1 MKITKAEYLV
11 SAVNSKQYPKSSKLE
26 IALVGRSNVGKSAFI
41 NKFINRKGLARTS
54 SVPGKTQ
61 TINFYLINEAWC
73 FVDLPGYGY
82 AKVSKGT
89 KSVWGRF
96 IDEYLHTRPH
106 LAGIIQLVDIR
117 HEPTAD
123 DVLMHEWL
131 AERGLPYLAIATKA
145 DKIAR
150 SKRDNHLNTIRANL
164 KFCSKDTLM
173 AFSAQTGEGL
183 ERIAS
188 WVENIV
194 QPEQPEPSV

>member
-1 MKITKAEYLV
+1 MKIINAEYLV
-11 SAVNSKQYPKSSKLE
+11 SAVNSQQYPKSSKPE
-26 IALVGRSNVGKSAFI
+26 IALVGRSNVGKSSFI
-41 NKFINRKGLARTS
+41 NKFINRKGVARTS

-96 IDEYLHTRPH
+96 IDEYLHVRPH
-106 LAGIIQLVDIR
+106 LAGIIQLVDLR

-131 AERGLPYLAIATKA
+131 AERGLPNIVIATKA

-150 SKRDNHLNTIRANL
+150 SKWAKHLKITKASL
-164 KFCSKDTLM
+164 KFCSSDMLF

-183 ERIAS
+183 PPIAS
-188 WVENIV
+188 WVESLV
-194 QPEQPEPSV
+194 Q

>member
-1 MKITKAEYLV
+1 MKITKAEYLL
-11 SAVNSKQYPKSSKLE
+11 SAVNSKQYPKSSKME
-26 IALVGRSNVGKSAFI
+26 IALVGRSNVGKSSFI
-41 NKFINRKGLARTS
+41 NKFINRRGLARTS
-54 SVPGKTQ
+54 GVPGKTQ

-106 LAGIIQLVDIR
+106 LAGIIQIVDIR

-123 DVLMHEWL
+123 DVLMHEWF
-131 AERGLPYLAIATKA
+131 AEHGFPYLVIATKA

-150 SKRDNHLNTIRANL
+150 SKWDKHLKIIKAKLR
-164 KFCSKDTLM
+164 FCTSDTLI

-183 ERIAS
+183 EKIAP
-188 WVENIV
+188 WVESVV
-194 QPEQPEPSV
+194 QPEALL

>member
-1 MKITKAEYLV
+1 MKITNTEYLV
-11 SAVNSKQYPKSSKLE
+11 SAVNSKQYPKSSKPE
-26 IALVGRSNVGKSAFI
+26 IALVGRSNVGKSSFI

-106 LAGIIQLVDIR
+106 LAGVIQLVDIR
-117 HEPTAD
+117 HEPPAD
-123 DVLMHEWL
+123 DFLMHEWL
-131 AERGLPYLAIATKA
+131 AQSGLPYLVIATKA

-150 SKRDNHLNTIRANL
+150 GKWDKHLKIIKAHL
-164 KFCSKDTLM
+164 KFCSTGTLI
-173 AFSAQTGEGL
+173 AFSTQTGEGL
-183 ERIAS
+183 EKIAL
-188 WVENIV
+188 WVESRV
-194 QPEQPEPSV
+194 KPVESV

>member
-1 MKITKAEYLV
+1 MKIITAEYLV
-11 SAVNSKQYPKSSKLE
+11 SAVNAKQYPKSSKPE
-26 IALVGRSNVGKSAFI
+26 IALVGRSNVGKSSFI

-73 FVDLPGYGY
+73 FVDLPGYGF
-82 AKVSKGT
+82 AKVSKEK

-106 LAGIIQLVDIR
+106 LAGIMQLVDIR

-131 AERGLPYLAIATKA
+131 AQSGLPYLVIATKA
-145 DKIAR
+145 DKIPR
-150 SKRDNHLNTIRANL
+150 SKWDKQKKIIKEKLAL
-164 KFCSKDTLM
+164 CSAESIM
-173 AFSAQTGEGL
+173 IFSAQTGEG
-183 ERIAS
+183 RDKIAS
-188 WVENIV
+188 WVEELIKPV
-194 QPEQPEPSV
+194 ESL